1 MSMQRIE
8 ITPDFV
14 AALQLAVE
22 TRRGAM
28 LRCAPLP
35 EPEQTDMLA
44 IRDVLAGLID
54 AIGDREQMIATLR
67 LNLDDALRALRVVAS
82 TVAEIDL
89 GDPDSDDSDD

>member
-1 MSMQRIE
+1 MKTIE
-8 ITPDFV
+8 ITPDFG
-14 AALQLAVE
+14 AALQFAVE

-44 IRDVLAGLID
+44 IRDVLIKLID
-54 AIGDREQMIATLR
+54 ALGEREQKIAVLQ
-67 LNLDDALRALRVVAS
+67 LNLDDTLRALRIVAS

-89 GDPDSDDSDD
+89 GDPDPDDSDD

>member
-89 GDPDSDDSDD
+89 GDPDPDDSDD